1 MGPSSED
8 CVFCYETEHDTRIV
22 VCTRCFGLSGKSLN
36 GRQCERYP
44 ESATCTTIENCSTC
58 NSTEIT
64 RLSIQVCYGC
74 AREIRQNLENPR
86 VGVFATITDLI
97 ETYLPTTHLDEILG
111 ILRQEIQRRRDAQ
124 KAHTLMLQRAKRE
137 RAAHHRL
144 QCMEVYPDL
153 PVLNISDYESDDS
166 V

>member
-1 MGPSSED
+1 M
-8 CVFCYETEHDTRIV
+8 
-22 VCTRCFGLSGKSLN
+22 
-36 GRQCERYP
+36 
-44 ESATCTTIENCSTC
+44 
-58 NSTEIT
+58 
-64 RLSIQVCYGC
+64 
-74 AREIRQNLENPR
+74 
-86 VGVFATITDLI
+86 GVFATITDLI

-111 ILRQEIQRRRDAQ
+111 ILQQEIQRRRDAQ